1 MTSLKINRFLTNEID
16 MYCRHRHIVCLY
28 ELFETA
34 KCMWL
39 ILELVEGTGLR
50 GKRTTV
56 YMYKCIY
63 ICIFI
68 HIYIYMYVYVYI
80 YVCTCI
86 YIYMYVYKYMYV
98 YIYTHIRAG
107 GRHRVAR

>member
-1 MTSLKINRFLTNEID
+1 
-16 MYCRHRHIVCLY
+16 MYYRHRHIVCLY

-56 YMYKCIY
+56 FQVINLLHLFSLLLSSTLL
-63 ICIFI
+63 IIIVIIVIF
-68 HIYIYMYVYVYI
+68 
-80 YVCTCI
+80 
-86 YIYMYVYKYMYV
+86 
-98 YIYTHIRAG
+98 
-107 GRHRVAR
+107 